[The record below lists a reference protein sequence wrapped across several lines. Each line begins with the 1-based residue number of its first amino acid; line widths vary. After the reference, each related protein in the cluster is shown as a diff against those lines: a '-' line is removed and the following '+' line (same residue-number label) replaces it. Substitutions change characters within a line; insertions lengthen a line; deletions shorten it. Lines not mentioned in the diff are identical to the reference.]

1 MFVLPSVL
9 TPYGVLPTAR
19 QIRHHAR
26 QFYGFL
32 HFTINTFT
40 GKEWGFGDESPQLF
54 NPTDFDADAIATVA
68 RDCGMSGLILT
79 CKHHDGF
86 CLWPTATTAHSVAAS
101 PFRDGKGDVVRE
113 MSDACR
119 RARIEFGVYL
129 SPWDRNHPLYGT
141 PEYVT
146 DVYRPQLRELL
157 TNYGNLFEVWFDG
170 ANGGDGYYG
179 GARETRHI
187 DARTYYGWPE
197 TWAIVRELQPDA
209 VMFSDAGPD
218 VRWVGNEDGIA
229 GDPCWATMSLG
240 DTVPGHADHKQLN
253 GGDRDGDTWLI
264 PECDVSIRPGW
275 FWHESETS
283 QVRSVKN
290 LVDLY
295 FQSVGR
301 GGTFLLNLPPDR
313 RGRIPDADIAS
324 LLGFREHFDA
334 TFTADLAD
342 GAAVSPEPSGG
353 LYTSHDTVITL
364 PEPRVVNVVS
374 LREHLA
380 LGQRVDEWA
389 FDVWDGNDWRQ
400 IAAAQSI
407 GARRLARFEEV
418 TADRFRLRLTSAA
431 AAPALSEISLFFE
444 PEIASQVVDTG
455 SRPLE
460 VIESATVTQP
470 DQQSVLFDRGN
481 APENVAG
488 VIYYPY
494 APRGHVADR
503 YSISISDDG
512 EEWLEIAEGEFS
524 NILANPIPQTVL
536 FDESQK
542 ARFVLFQG
550 TRYVAGDIVVLSQV
564 HLIRG

>member
-1 MFVLPSVL
+1 MAVIPNIPP
-9 TPYGVLPTAR
+9 PYGVLPTDR

-26 QFYGFL
+26 KFYGFL

-54 NPTDFDADAIATVA
+54 NPTDFDADAIAGVA

-113 MSDACR
+113 ISDACR
-119 RARIEFGVYL
+119 RADIEFGVYL

-146 DVYRPQLRELL
+146 EVYRPQLRELL

-218 VRWVGNEDGIA
+218 VRWIGNEDGIA
-229 GDPCWATMSLG
+229 GDPCWATMRLG
-240 DTVPGHADHKQLN
+240 DTVPGHADHKLLN

-313 RGRIPDADIAS
+313 RGRIPDADMAS
-324 LLGFREHFDA
+324 LRGFREHLDAMFANYQVLDA
-334 TFTADLAD
+334 TISPPSFDGTTDL
-342 GAAVSPEPSGG
+342 E
-353 LYTSHDTVITL
+353 TIITL
-364 PEPRVVNVVS
+364 PEPRPVNIIAMHENLS
-374 LREHLA
+374 F
-380 LGQRVDEWA
+380 GQRVDEWA
-389 FDVWDGNDWRQ
+389 YDVWDGGDWKQ
-400 IAAAQSI
+400 LAAAQSI
-407 GARRLARFEEV
+407 GACRLARFPEI
-418 TADRFRLRLTSAA
+418 TADRFRLRLVASER
-431 AAPALSEISLFFE
+431 PVLSHIAMFLE
-444 PEIASQVVDTG
+444 PEIAPQVVTME

-470 DQQSVLFDRGN
+470 DHESVLFDRGN
-481 APENVAG
+481 APESVAG

-503 YSISISDDG
+503 YSVSISDDG

-536 FDESQK
+536 FDEPRR

-550 TRYVAGDIVVLSQV
+550 TRYVAGDLVVLSQV